1 MSIMYLAVFNEFA
14 HPEVLQKVKA
24 EGICEVDVAP
34 EPNKR
39 ATSEEDQ
46 LVVRTNAKLITVQH
60 HITALRDV
68 FDDMTEAELSRIE
81 EEVDKTVARLVAL
94 GFKVVERHPKTSAGH
109 PMLDRVILS
118 YPVE

>member
-1 MSIMYLAVFNEFA
+1 MYLAVFKEFA
-14 HPEVLQKVKA
+14 HPEVLEKVKA

-39 ATSEEDQ
+39 ATSEEDL

-60 HITALRDV
+60 RICAMRDV
-68 FDDMTEAELSRIE
+68 FDNMTEAEIVCIE
-81 EEVDKTVARLVAL
+81 AEVDRKVAQLVAL
-94 GFKVVERHPKTSAGH
+94 GFTVVERHPKTSAGH

>member
-1 MSIMYLAVFNEFA
+1 MYLAVFKEFA
-14 HPEVLQKVKA
+14 HPEVLEKVKA

-60 HITALRDV
+60 RISAMRDV
-68 FDDMTEAELSRIE
+68 FDNMTETELSSIE
-81 EEVDKTVARLVAL
+81 EEVDKKVAQLVAL
-94 GFKVVERHPKTSAGH
+94 GFTVVERHPKTSAGH

-118 YPVE
+118 YPAE